1 MKLAIDKSIM
11 EQHRK
16 ERQRMIASFDTCTIA
31 SLANWT
37 QDQFNSNYRINDKV
51 ALKFAI
57 SVMVEFHQD
66 FQMPADI
73 TWEDL
78 QRDWEFDEIFN
89 ETFVDVQECEDQ

>member
-1 MKLAIDKSIM
+1 MKLAVDKRAMIANKK
-11 EQHRK
+11 QVAA
-16 ERQRMIASFDTCTIA
+16 MIASFDTCTIA

-37 QDQFNSNYRINDKV
+37 QDQFHYDHRVSNKV
-51 ALKFAI
+51 ALNFAL

-78 QRDWEFDEIFN
+78 QRDWDFDEIFT
-89 ETFVDVQECEDQ
+89 ETFLDVQECEDQ